1 MFSLPIQNLVAMF
14 LVLQPRYP
22 SKVILQQKSAFATL
36 VLYGHQR
43 CSDICSALL
52 KYETANACC

>member
-36 VLYGHQR
+36 VLYEVIKDAR
-43 CSDICSALL
+43 TSVLL
-52 KYETANACC
+52 Y